1 MHPQNSLSKLL
12 YPLKKRWY
20 LIIFAVAVMS
30 VLATRYLYLTSPVYQ
45 ATSTIKIEDAQQGA
59 SSSNLYRDFEVFNT
73 NTKVQTEVEVLKSRN
88 FFKKALSS
96 LDYYVEYYQD
106 DLRNQEIYQANP
118 FIVNFSISDS
128 SFYNREF
135 KFQYLKG
142 NQYRVSYEYKGMQF
156 QKFGT
161 FGKQL
166 RADDIKINIV
176 KNEKIL
182 KYKSSNYLDGN
193 WNFIV
198 YSPEALTNKMLT
210 NDYLVK
216 AVDKDVNVIKVYYS
230 YPVALKAQ
238 LLVNAIAETYIKES
252 IEDKKD
258 IAGSR
263 VDFINQQ
270 LRVVGGEL
278 EKAREAVKQ
287 YRIQN
292 EIVNIPQATEA
303 TYRTLGELE
312 IQKVD
317 INLQLSSLEN
327 MSEYL
332 RRNKQ
337 INCSAPS
344 YGEVSD
350 GLFSEAVLQLNSKI
364 RERDQVLQ
372 KYTADSDQIKLIDNE
387 IAQRKL
393 YLVESINNTR
403 RKLLVRQDQLFVEID
418 EQKASFNGVPEKE
431 STLQELTRNY
441 FLFEK
446 VYSFLIEKRTEAII
460 TRQLNVS
467 FNKVLEAAP
476 LPMEPVSPRKN
487 VVWGIAILLG
497 LIFGIVLAYIRHF
510 IKPSINTPNDII
522 PNSSI
527 PVIGQVEKLRQQDS
541 IFESFNN
548 LSTRI
553 LMNLENDK
561 SSVITVTSTRSG
573 EGKSF
578 IAANLA
584 RTLAS
589 MDKKIILI
597 DLNTYNPI
605 IDEWFDVRKQNGIRQ
620 VFSRQTTLQD
630 SIQITSIPKLDVISV
645 GENQGHFSH
654 LLATSKTKEIIDELR
669 LQYDCVIIDTPEVG
683 VYTDAI
689 PFMRWSDLNLYVVK
703 ADGEREQLIMNA
715 ETVKEE
721 YKLKDVHF
729 VLNAMTAK
737 RNHTGLLPPQ
747 RTIKRTRK
755 NLRKQITSLFAW

>member
-1 MHPQNSLSKLL
+1 MQTQNSLSQLL

-20 LIIFAVAVMS
+20 LILFSVAIMS
-30 VLATRYLYLTSPVYQ
+30 VLATRYLYLTTPVYQ

-59 SSSNLYRDFEVFNT
+59 SSSNLYRDFDVFKT

-88 FFKKALSS
+88 FFMKALNS

-106 DLRNQEIYQANP
+106 DLRNQEVYHESP
-118 FIVNFSISDS
+118 FIVNFNISDS

-135 KFQYLKG
+135 QFQYVKG
-142 NQYRVSYEYKGMQF
+142 DQYKVSYEYKGVQF
-156 QKFGT
+156 QKAGT

-166 RADDIKINIV
+166 RADDIELNII
-176 KNEKIL
+176 KNEKII
-182 KYKSSNYLDGN
+182 KYKSSNYLEGN

-210 NDYLVK
+210 KDYLVK
-216 AVDKDVNVIKVYYS
+216 AVDKDVNVIKIYYS
-230 YPVALKAQ
+230 YPVAVKAQ
-238 LLVNAIAETYIKES
+238 RLVNAIAETYIKES

-258 IAGSR
+258 IAGNT

-270 LRVVGGEL
+270 LRVVSVEL
-278 EKAREAVKQ
+278 EQARDAVKQ
-287 YRIQN
+287 YRVEN

-312 IQKVD
+312 VQKVD
-317 INLQLSSLEN
+317 INMQLSSLEN

-332 RRNKQ
+332 RRDKQ
-337 INCSAPS
+337 INFSGPS

-372 KYTADSDQIKLIDNE
+372 KYTTESDEVKLIDKE
-387 IAQRKL
+387 IAQRKS

-403 RKLLVRQDQLFVEID
+403 RKLLGRQDELFIEIE
-418 EQKASFNGVPEKE
+418 EQKSSFDGVPEEE

-460 TRQLNVS
+460 TRQVNVS

-476 LPMEPVSPRKN
+476 LPIEALSPHKN
-487 VVWGIAILLG
+487 IVWAIAMLFG
-497 LIFGIVLAYIRHF
+497 LILGIVLAYVRHF
-510 IKPSINTPNDII
+510 IRPSINTPNDII

-527 PVIGQVEKLRQQDS
+527 PVIGQVEKLKQNDS
-541 IFESFNN
+541 IFQSFSN

-561 SSVITVTSTRSG
+561 CSVITVTSTRGG

-589 MDKKIILI
+589 MDKKIILV

-605 IDEWFDVRKQNGIRQ
+605 IDEWFDVRKENGIRQ
-620 VFSRQTTLQD
+620 VFSRQSTLQD

-645 GENQGHFSH
+645 GEDEGHFSH
-654 LLATSKTKEIIDELR
+654 LLATSKTKEIIDELK

-703 ADGEREQLIMNA
+703 ADGEREELIMNA
-715 ETVKEE
+715 EMVKEE
-721 YKLKDVHF
+721 YKLKEVHF

-755 NLRKQITSLFAW
+755 NVRKQITSLFAW

>member
-1 MHPQNSLSKLL
+1 MQTQNSLSQLL

-20 LIIFAVAVMS
+20 LILFSVAIMS
-30 VLATRYLYLTSPVYQ
+30 VLATRYLYLTTPVYQ

-59 SSSNLYRDFEVFNT
+59 SSSNLYRDFDVFKT

-88 FFKKALSS
+88 FFMKALNS

-106 DLRNQEIYQANP
+106 DLRNQEVYQASP
-118 FIVNFSISDS
+118 FIVNFNISDS

-135 KFQYLKG
+135 QFQYVKG
-142 NQYRVSYEYKGMQF
+142 DQYKVSYEYKGVQF
-156 QKFGT
+156 QKVGT

-166 RADDIKINIV
+166 RADDIELNII
-176 KNEKIL
+176 KNEKII
-182 KYKSSNYLDGN
+182 KYKSSNYLEGN
-193 WNFIV
+193 WSFIV

-210 NDYLVK
+210 KDYLVK
-216 AVDKDVNVIKVYYS
+216 AVDKDVNVIKIYYS
-230 YPVALKAQ
+230 YPVAVKAQ
-238 LLVNAIAETYIKES
+238 RLVNAIAETYIKES

-258 IAGSR
+258 IAGNT

-270 LRVVGGEL
+270 LRVVSVEL
-278 EKAREAVKQ
+278 EQARDAVKQ
-287 YRIQN
+287 YRVEN

-312 IQKVD
+312 VQKVD
-317 INLQLSSLEN
+317 INMQLSSLEN

-332 RRNKQ
+332 RRDKQ
-337 INCSAPS
+337 INFSGPS

-350 GLFSEAVLQLNSKI
+350 GLFSEAVMQLNSKI
-364 RERDQVLQ
+364 REREQVLQ
-372 KYTADSDQIKLIDNE
+372 KYTTESDEVKLIDKE
-387 IAQRKL
+387 IAQRKS

-403 RKLLVRQDQLFVEID
+403 RKLLGRQDELFVEIE
-418 EQKASFNGVPEKE
+418 EQKSSFDGVPEKE

-441 FLFEK
+441 YLFEK

-460 TRQLNVS
+460 TRQVNVS

-476 LPMEPVSPRKN
+476 LPIEALSPHKN
-487 VVWGIAILLG
+487 IVWAIAMLFG
-497 LIFGIVLAYIRHF
+497 LILGIVLAYVRHF
-510 IKPSINTPNDII
+510 IRPSINTPNDII

-527 PVIGQVEKLRQQDS
+527 PVIGQVEKLKQNDS
-541 IFESFNN
+541 IFQSFSN

-561 SSVITVTSTRSG
+561 CSVITVTSTRGG

-589 MDKKIILI
+589 MDKKIILV

-605 IDEWFDVRKQNGIRQ
+605 IDEWFDVRKENGIRQ
-620 VFSRQTTLQD
+620 VFSRQSTLQD
-630 SIQITSIPKLDVISV
+630 SIQITSIPKLDVISA
-645 GENQGHFSH
+645 GEDEGHFSH
-654 LLATSKTKEIIDELR
+654 LLATSKTKEIIDELK

-703 ADGEREQLIMNA
+703 ADGEREELIMNA
-715 ETVKEE
+715 EMVKEE
-721 YKLKDVHF
+721 YKLKEVHF

-755 NLRKQITSLFAW
+755 NVRKQITSLFAW

>member
-1 MHPQNSLSKLL
+1 MQTQNSLSQLL

-20 LIIFAVAVMS
+20 LILFSVAIMS
-30 VLATRYLYLTSPVYQ
+30 VLATRYLYLTTPVYQ

-59 SSSNLYRDFEVFNT
+59 SSSNLYRDFDVFKT

-88 FFKKALSS
+88 FFMKALNS

-106 DLRNQEIYQANP
+106 DLRNQEVYHESP
-118 FIVNFSISDS
+118 FIVNFNISDS

-135 KFQYLKG
+135 QFQYVKG
-142 NQYRVSYEYKGMQF
+142 DQYKVSYEYKGVQF
-156 QKFGT
+156 QKAGT

-166 RADDIKINIV
+166 RADDIELNII
-176 KNEKIL
+176 KNEKII
-182 KYKSSNYLDGN
+182 KYKSSNYLEGN

-210 NDYLVK
+210 KDYLVK
-216 AVDKDVNVIKVYYS
+216 AVDKDVNVIKIYYS
-230 YPVALKAQ
+230 YPVAVKAQ
-238 LLVNAIAETYIKES
+238 RLVNAIAETYIKES

-258 IAGSR
+258 IAGNT

-270 LRVVGGEL
+270 LRVVSVEL
-278 EKAREAVKQ
+278 EQARDAVKQ
-287 YRIQN
+287 YRIEN

-312 IQKVD
+312 VQKVD
-317 INLQLSSLEN
+317 INMQLSSLEN

-332 RRNKQ
+332 RRDKQ
-337 INCSAPS
+337 INFSGPS

-372 KYTADSDQIKLIDNE
+372 KYTTESDEVKLIDKE
-387 IAQRKL
+387 IAQRKS

-403 RKLLVRQDQLFVEID
+403 RKLLGRQDELFIEIE
-418 EQKASFNGVPEKE
+418 EQKSSFDGVPEEE

-460 TRQLNVS
+460 TRQVNVS

-476 LPMEPVSPRKN
+476 LPIEALSPHKN
-487 VVWGIAILLG
+487 IVWAIAMLFG
-497 LIFGIVLAYIRHF
+497 LILGIVLAYVRHF
-510 IKPSINTPNDII
+510 IRPSINTPNDII

-527 PVIGQVEKLRQQDS
+527 PVIGQVEKLKQNDS
-541 IFESFNN
+541 IFQSFSN

-561 SSVITVTSTRSG
+561 CSVITVTSTRGG

-589 MDKKIILI
+589 MDKKIILV

-605 IDEWFDVRKQNGIRQ
+605 IDEWFDVRKENGIRQ
-620 VFSRQTTLQD
+620 VFSRQSTLQD
-630 SIQITSIPKLDVISV
+630 SIQITSIPKLDVIST
-645 GENQGHFSH
+645 GEDEGHFSH
-654 LLATSKTKEIIDELR
+654 LLATSKTKEIIDELK

-703 ADGEREQLIMNA
+703 ADGEREELIMNA
-715 ETVKEE
+715 EMVKEE
-721 YKLKDVHF
+721 YKLKEVHF

-755 NLRKQITSLFAW
+755 NVRKQITSLFAW

>member
-1 MHPQNSLSKLL
+1 MQTQNSLLQLL

-20 LIIFAVAVMS
+20 LILFSVAIMS
-30 VLATRYLYLTSPVYQ
+30 VLATRYLYLTTPVYQ

-59 SSSNLYRDFEVFNT
+59 SSSNLYRDFDVFKT

-88 FFKKALSS
+88 FFMKALHS

-106 DLRNQEIYQANP
+106 DLRNQEVYQASP
-118 FIVNFSISDS
+118 FIVNFNISDS

-135 KFQYLKG
+135 QFQYVKG
-142 NQYRVSYEYKGMQF
+142 DQYKVSYEYKGVQF
-156 QKFGT
+156 QKVGT

-166 RADDIKINIV
+166 RADDIELNII
-176 KNEKIL
+176 KNEKII
-182 KYKSSNYLDGN
+182 KYKSSNYLEGN
-193 WNFIV
+193 WSFIV

-210 NDYLVK
+210 KDYLVK
-216 AVDKDVNVIKVYYS
+216 AVDKDVNVIKIYYS
-230 YPVALKAQ
+230 YPVAVKAQ
-238 LLVNAIAETYIKES
+238 RLVNAIAETYIKES

-258 IAGSR
+258 IAGNT

-270 LRVVGGEL
+270 LRVVSVEL
-278 EKAREAVKQ
+278 EQARDAVKQ
-287 YRIQN
+287 YRVEN

-312 IQKVD
+312 VQKVD
-317 INLQLSSLEN
+317 INMQLSSLEN

-332 RRNKQ
+332 RRDKQ
-337 INCSAPS
+337 INFSGPS

-350 GLFSEAVLQLNSKI
+350 GLFSEAVMQLNSKI
-364 RERDQVLQ
+364 REREQVLQ
-372 KYTADSDQIKLIDNE
+372 KYTTESDEVKLIDKE
-387 IAQRKL
+387 IAQRKS

-403 RKLLVRQDQLFVEID
+403 RKLLGRQDELFVEIE
-418 EQKASFNGVPEKE
+418 EQKSSFDGVPEKE

-441 FLFEK
+441 YLFEK

-460 TRQLNVS
+460 TRQVNVS

-476 LPMEPVSPRKN
+476 LPIEALSPHKN
-487 VVWGIAILLG
+487 IVWAIAMLFG
-497 LIFGIVLAYIRHF
+497 LILGIVLAYVRHF
-510 IKPSINTPNDII
+510 IRPSINTPNDII

-527 PVIGQVEKLRQQDS
+527 PVIGQVEKLKQNDS
-541 IFESFNN
+541 IFQSFSN

-561 SSVITVTSTRSG
+561 CSVITVTSTRGG

-589 MDKKIILI
+589 MDKKIILV

-605 IDEWFDVRKQNGIRQ
+605 IDEWFDVRKENGIRQ
-620 VFSRQTTLQD
+620 VFSRQSTLQD
-630 SIQITSIPKLDVISV
+630 SIQITSIPKLDVISA
-645 GENQGHFSH
+645 GEDEGHFSH
-654 LLATSKTKEIIDELR
+654 LLATSKTKEIIDELK

-703 ADGEREQLIMNA
+703 ADGEREELIMNA
-715 ETVKEE
+715 EMVKEE
-721 YKLKDVHF
+721 YKLKEVHF

-755 NLRKQITSLFAW
+755 NVRKQITSLFAW

>member
-1 MHPQNSLSKLL
+1 MQTQNSLLQLL

-20 LIIFAVAVMS
+20 LILFSVAIMS
-30 VLATRYLYLTSPVYQ
+30 VLATRYLYLTTPVYQ

-59 SSSNLYRDFEVFNT
+59 SSSNLYRDFDVFKT

-88 FFKKALSS
+88 FFMKALNS

-106 DLRNQEIYQANP
+106 DLRNQEVYQASP
-118 FIVNFSISDS
+118 FIVNFNISDS

-135 KFQYLKG
+135 QFQYVKG
-142 NQYRVSYEYKGMQF
+142 DQYKVSYEYKGVQF
-156 QKFGT
+156 QKVGT

-166 RADDIKINIV
+166 RADDIELNII
-176 KNEKIL
+176 KNEKII
-182 KYKSSNYLDGN
+182 KYKSSNYLEGN
-193 WNFIV
+193 WSFIV

-210 NDYLVK
+210 KDYLVK
-216 AVDKDVNVIKVYYS
+216 AVDKDVNVIKIYYS
-230 YPVALKAQ
+230 YPVAVKAQ
-238 LLVNAIAETYIKES
+238 RLVNAIAETYIKES

-258 IAGSR
+258 IAGNT

-270 LRVVGGEL
+270 LRVVSVEL
-278 EKAREAVKQ
+278 EQARDAVKQ
-287 YRIQN
+287 YRVEN

-312 IQKVD
+312 VQKVD
-317 INLQLSSLEN
+317 INMQLSSLEN

-332 RRNKQ
+332 RRDKQ
-337 INCSAPS
+337 INFSGPS

-350 GLFSEAVLQLNSKI
+350 GLFSEAVMQLNSKI
-364 RERDQVLQ
+364 REREQVLQ
-372 KYTADSDQIKLIDNE
+372 KYTTESDEVKLIDKE
-387 IAQRKL
+387 IAQRKS

-403 RKLLVRQDQLFVEID
+403 RKLLGRQDELFVEIE
-418 EQKASFNGVPEKE
+418 EQKSSFDGVPEKE

-441 FLFEK
+441 YLFEK

-460 TRQLNVS
+460 TRQVNVS

-476 LPMEPVSPRKN
+476 LPIEALSPHKN
-487 VVWGIAILLG
+487 IVWAIAMLFG
-497 LIFGIVLAYIRHF
+497 LILGIVLAYVRHF
-510 IKPSINTPNDII
+510 IWPSINTPNDII

-527 PVIGQVEKLRQQDS
+527 PVIGQVEKLKQNDS
-541 IFESFNN
+541 IFQSFSN

-561 SSVITVTSTRSG
+561 CSVITVTSTRGG

-589 MDKKIILI
+589 MDKKIILV

-605 IDEWFDVRKQNGIRQ
+605 IDEWFDVRKENGIRQ
-620 VFSRQTTLQD
+620 VFSRQSTLQD
-630 SIQITSIPKLDVISV
+630 SIQITSIPKLDVISA
-645 GENQGHFSH
+645 GEDEGHFSH
-654 LLATSKTKEIIDELR
+654 LLATSKTKEIIDELK

-703 ADGEREQLIMNA
+703 ADGEREELIMNA
-715 ETVKEE
+715 EMVKEE
-721 YKLKDVHF
+721 YKLKEVHF

-755 NLRKQITSLFAW
+755 NVRKQITSLFAW

>member
-1 MHPQNSLSKLL
+1 MQTQNSLSQLL

-20 LIIFAVAVMS
+20 LILFSVAIMS
-30 VLATRYLYLTSPVYQ
+30 VLATRYLYLTTPVYQ

-59 SSSNLYRDFEVFNT
+59 SSSNLYRDFDVFKT

-88 FFKKALSS
+88 FFMKALNS

-106 DLRNQEIYQANP
+106 DLRNQEVYHESP
-118 FIVNFSISDS
+118 FIVNFNISDS

-135 KFQYLKG
+135 QFQYVKG
-142 NQYRVSYEYKGMQF
+142 DQYKVSYEYKGVQF
-156 QKFGT
+156 QKVGT

-166 RADDIKINIV
+166 RADDIELNII
-176 KNEKIL
+176 KNEKII
-182 KYKSSNYLDGN
+182 KYKSSNYLEGN

-210 NDYLVK
+210 KDYLVK
-216 AVDKDVNVIKVYYS
+216 AVDKDVNVIKIYYS
-230 YPVALKAQ
+230 YPVAVKAQ
-238 LLVNAIAETYIKES
+238 RLVNAIAETYIKES

-258 IAGSR
+258 IAGNT

-270 LRVVGGEL
+270 LRVVSVEL
-278 EKAREAVKQ
+278 EQARDAVKQ
-287 YRIQN
+287 YRIEN

-312 IQKVD
+312 VQKVE
-317 INLQLSSLEN
+317 INMQLSSLEN

-332 RRNKQ
+332 RRDKQ
-337 INCSAPS
+337 INFSGPS

-372 KYTADSDQIKLIDNE
+372 KYTTESDEVKLIDKE
-387 IAQRKL
+387 IAQRKS

-403 RKLLVRQDQLFVEID
+403 RKLLGRQDELFIEIE
-418 EQKASFNGVPEKE
+418 EQKSSFDGVPEEE

-460 TRQLNVS
+460 TRQVNVS

-476 LPMEPVSPRKN
+476 LPIEALSPHKN
-487 VVWGIAILLG
+487 IVWAIAMLFG
-497 LIFGIVLAYIRHF
+497 LILGIVLAYVRHF
-510 IKPSINTPNDII
+510 IRPSINTPNDII

-527 PVIGQVEKLRQQDS
+527 PVIGQVEKLKQNDS
-541 IFESFNN
+541 IFQSFSN

-561 SSVITVTSTRSG
+561 CSVITVTSTRGG

-589 MDKKIILI
+589 MDKKIILV

-605 IDEWFDVRKQNGIRQ
+605 IDEWFDVRKENGIRQ
-620 VFSRQTTLQD
+620 VFSRQSTLQD

-645 GENQGHFSH
+645 GEDEGHFSH
-654 LLATSKTKEIIDELR
+654 LLATSKTKEIIDELK

-703 ADGEREQLIMNA
+703 ADGEREELIMNA
-715 ETVKEE
+715 EMVKEE
-721 YKLKDVHF
+721 YKLKEVHF

-755 NLRKQITSLFAW
+755 NVRKQITSLFAW